1 MSDLYRAL
9 RAKAKRYER
18 KYLMGAISAA
28 EYARLMVLLP
38 YVKLNEEN
46 EHEAA

>member
-1 MSDLYRAL
+1 MTDLHRSL

-38 YVKLNEEN
+38 YVKLDEETD
-46 EHEAA
+46 E